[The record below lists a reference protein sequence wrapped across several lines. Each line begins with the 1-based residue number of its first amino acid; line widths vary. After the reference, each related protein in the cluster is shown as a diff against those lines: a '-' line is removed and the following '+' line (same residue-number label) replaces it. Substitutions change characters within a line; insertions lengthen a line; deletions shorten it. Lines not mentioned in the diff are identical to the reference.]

1 MCLYSFLCFNVSH
14 QPHQKSDAMLQN
26 NIKQLRTEL
35 SITQS
40 ELAHMV
46 GTSQQQIQR
55 IETGKVAAK
64 LGLAQA
70 ICNALDKPLN
80 IVFPES
86 DQLINNFHKTRRTTD
101 EDLEAIAT
109 SGIEMDSGL
118 WTVKL
123 WLQGQQDYLLLP
135 ISAADKRRFYYY
147 FQETAS
153 PNVERFFVFDSNQY
167 RYALNMREVVFH
179 QFLSDVLPP
188 IVTEENDDYEDDY
201 FNVYV
206 TLVNGGPVV
215 PLSVEPDAPQNDE
228 TDDIGQ
234 LNAFFEKLDCEP
246 ETTDRY
252 MLTDEDGED
261 AFIRIG
267 SIAMVRVVLDALE
280 PVEEDKSSF

>member
-1 MCLYSFLCFNVSH
+1 MI
-14 QPHQKSDAMLQN
+14 QN
-26 NIKQLRTEL
+26 NIKQLRTQL
-35 SITQS
+35 SITQR
-40 ELAHMV
+40 ELAYMV

-64 LGLAQA
+64 LGIAQA

-86 DQLINNFHKTRRTTD
+86 DQLINDFHKKRRKTD
-101 EDLEAIAT
+101 DDLEAIAI

-147 FQETAS
+147 FQETVI
-153 PNVERFFVFDSNQY
+153 PNVERFFVFDSDQY

-179 QFLSDVLPP
+179 QFLSDGLPP
-188 IVTEENDDYEDDY
+188 IVAEEDDDYEDDY
-201 FNVYV
+201 FNVHIA
-206 TLVNGGPVV
+206 LVNGGPVI
-215 PLSVEPDAPQNDE
+215 PLSVEPDAPQNEE

-234 LNAFFEKLDCEP
+234 LSAFFEKLDCEP

-280 PVEEDKSSF
+280 PVEEDEE

>member
-1 MCLYSFLCFNVSH
+1 
-14 QPHQKSDAMLQN
+14 MLQN
-26 NIKQLRTEL
+26 NIKQLRTQL
-35 SITQS
+35 SITQR
-40 ELAHMV
+40 ELAFMV

-64 LGLAQA
+64 LSLAQA

-80 IVFPES
+80 VVFPES
-86 DQLINNFHKTRRTTD
+86 DRLINDFRKKRRKTD

-109 SGIEMDSGL
+109 IGIEMDSGL

-135 ISAADKRRFYYY
+135 ISATDKRRFYYY
-147 FQETAS
+147 FQEKTV
-153 PNVERFFVFDSNQY
+153 PNTERFFVFDSSDY

-179 QFLSDVLPP
+179 QFLSEGLRP
-188 IVTEENDDYEDDY
+188 IVDEEDY
-201 FNVYV
+201 FNVHI
-206 TLVNGGPVV
+206 TLVNGGPVI
-215 PLSVEPDAPQNDE
+215 PLSVEPDAPQKE
-228 TDDIGQ
+228 EADDIGQ

-280 PVEEDKSSF
+280 PVEEDEE

>member
-1 MCLYSFLCFNVSH
+1 MCFYAFLCFNACH
-14 QPHQKSDAMLQN
+14 QSHQKSDTMIQN
-26 NIKQLRTEL
+26 NIKQLRTQL
-35 SITQS
+35 SITQR
-40 ELAHMV
+40 ELAYMV

-64 LGLAQA
+64 LGLAQT

-86 DQLINNFHKTRRTTD
+86 NQLINDFHKKRRKTD
-101 EDLEAIAT
+101 EDLETIAT

-147 FQETAS
+147 FQEKNA
-153 PNVERFFVFDSNQY
+153 PNTERFFVLDSSEY

-179 QFLSDVLPP
+179 QFLSDGFAP
-188 IVTEENDDYEDDY
+188 IMSEEEDDYEDDY
-201 FNVYV
+201 FNVHI
-206 TLVNGGPVV
+206 TLVNGGQVI
-215 PLSVEPDAPQNDE
+215 PLSVEPDAPQNE
-228 TDDIGQ
+228 EADDIGQ

-280 PVEEDKSSF
+280 PVEEDEE

>member
-1 MCLYSFLCFNVSH
+1 
-14 QPHQKSDAMLQN
+14 MLQN
-26 NIKQLRTEL
+26 NIKQLRTQL
-35 SITQS
+35 SITQR
-40 ELAHMV
+40 ELAFMV

-64 LGLAQA
+64 LSLAQA

-80 IVFPES
+80 VVFPES
-86 DQLINNFHKTRRTTD
+86 DRLINDFRKKCRKTD

-123 WLQGQQDYLLLP
+123 WLQGYQDYLLLP

-147 FQETAS
+147 FQEKTA
-153 PNVERFFVFDSNQY
+153 PNTERFFVFDSSEY

-179 QFLSDVLPP
+179 QFLSDGLRP
-188 IVTEENDDYEDDY
+188 IVDEEDDACEDDY
-201 FNVYV
+201 FNVHI
-206 TLVNGGPVV
+206 TLVNGGGEI
-215 PLSVEPDAPQNDE
+215 PLCVETDAPQNEE
-228 TDDIGQ
+228 TCEIGQ
-234 LNAFFEKLDCEP
+234 LNAFFEMLDCEP

-261 AFIRIG
+261 AFVRIG
-267 SIAMVRVVLDALE
+267 SIAMVRVALDVLE
-280 PVEEDKSSF
+280 PVEDDDE

>member
-1 MCLYSFLCFNVSH
+1 
-14 QPHQKSDAMLQN
+14 MLQN
-26 NIKQLRTEL
+26 NIKQLRTQL
-35 SITQS
+35 SITQR
-40 ELAHMV
+40 ELAFMV

-64 LGLAQA
+64 LSLAQA

-80 IVFPES
+80 VVFPES
-86 DQLINNFHKTRRTTD
+86 DRLINDFRKKRRQTD
-101 EDLEAIAT
+101 EDLEAIGI

-147 FQETAS
+147 FQEKNT
-153 PNVERFFVFDSNQY
+153 PNTERFFVFDSSEY

-179 QFLSDVLPP
+179 QFLSDGFAP
-188 IVTEENDDYEDDY
+188 IMSEEEDDY
-201 FNVYV
+201 FNVHI
-206 TLVNGGPVV
+206 TLVNSGTMI
-215 PLSVEPDAPQNDE
+215 PLSVEPDAPQNEE

-234 LNAFFEKLDCEP
+234 LNAFFDTLDCEP
-246 ETTDRY
+246 ETTNRF
-252 MLTDEDGED
+252 MITDEDGED

-267 SIAMVRVVLDALE
+267 SIAMVRVALDALE
-280 PVEEDKSSF
+280 PVEDDEE

>member
-1 MCLYSFLCFNVSH
+1 MI
-14 QPHQKSDAMLQN
+14 QN
-26 NIKQLRTEL
+26 NIKQLRTQL
-35 SITQS
+35 SITQRG
-40 ELAHMV
+40 LAYMV

-64 LGLAQA
+64 LGIAQA

-80 IVFPES
+80 VVFPES
-86 DQLINNFHKTRRTTD
+86 DRLIDDFRKKRRKTD
-101 EDLEAIAT
+101 EDLEVIAT

-123 WLQGQQDYLLLP
+123 WLQGLQDYLLLP

-147 FQETAS
+147 FQEKTS
-153 PNVERFFVFDSNQY
+153 PNVERFFVFDSDQY

-179 QFLSDVLPP
+179 QFLSDDLLP
-188 IVTEENDDYEDDY
+188 IVAEEDDDCEDDY
-201 FNVYV
+201 FNVHI
-206 TLVNGGPVV
+206 TLVNGGPVI
-215 PLSVEPDAPQNDE
+215 PLSVEPDTPQNEE

-234 LNAFFEKLDCEP
+234 LNAFFEMLDCEP
-246 ETTDRY
+246 ETTERY

-280 PVEEDKSSF
+280 PVEEDEE

>member
-1 MCLYSFLCFNVSH
+1 
-14 QPHQKSDAMLQN
+14 MLQN
-26 NIKQLRTEL
+26 NIKQLRTQL
-35 SITQS
+35 SITQR
-40 ELAHMV
+40 ELAFMV

-64 LGLAQA
+64 LSLAQA

-80 IVFPES
+80 VVFPES
-86 DQLINNFHKTRRTTD
+86 DRLINDFRKKRRQTD
-101 EDLEAIAT
+101 EDLEAIGI

-147 FQETAS
+147 FQEKNT
-153 PNVERFFVFDSNQY
+153 PNTERFFVFDSSEY

-179 QFLSDVLPP
+179 QFLSDGFAP
-188 IVTEENDDYEDDY
+188 IMSEEEDDY
-201 FNVYV
+201 FNVHI
-206 TLVNGGPVV
+206 TLVNSGTVI
-215 PLSVEPDAPQNDE
+215 PLSVEPDAPQNEE

-234 LNAFFEKLDCEP
+234 LNAFFDTLDCEP
-246 ETTDRY
+246 ETTNRF
-252 MLTDEDGED
+252 MITDEDGED

-267 SIAMVRVVLDALE
+267 SIAMVRVALDALE
-280 PVEEDKSSF
+280 PVEDDEE

>member
-1 MCLYSFLCFNVSH
+1 MCFYAFLCFNACH
-14 QPHQKSDAMLQN
+14 QSHQKSDTMVQN
-26 NIKQLRTEL
+26 NIKQLRTQL
-35 SITQS
+35 SITQR
-40 ELAHMV
+40 ELAYMV

-64 LGLAQA
+64 LGLVQA

-86 DQLINNFHKTRRTTD
+86 DQLINDFHKKRRKTD

-135 ISAADKRRFYYY
+135 ISAVDKRRFYYY
-147 FQETAS
+147 FQEIAS
-153 PNVERFFVFDSNQY
+153 PNVERFFVFDSDQY

-179 QFLSDVLPP
+179 QFLSDGLQP
-188 IVTEENDDYEDDY
+188 IVAEEEDDY
-201 FNVYV
+201 FNVHI
-206 TLVNGGPVV
+206 TLVNGGPVI
-215 PLSVEPDAPQNDE
+215 PLSVEPDAPQNEE

-280 PVEEDKSSF
+280 PVEEDEE

>member
-1 MCLYSFLCFNVSH
+1 
-14 QPHQKSDAMLQN
+14 MLQN
-26 NIKQLRTEL
+26 NIKQLRTQL
-35 SITQS
+35 SITQR
-40 ELAHMV
+40 ELAFMV

-64 LGLAQA
+64 LSLAQA

-80 IVFPES
+80 VVFPES
-86 DQLINNFHKTRRTTD
+86 DRLINDFRKKRRKTD

-123 WLQGQQDYLLLP
+123 WLQGYQDYLLLP

-147 FQETAS
+147 FQEKTA
-153 PNVERFFVFDSNQY
+153 PNTERFFVFDSSEY

-179 QFLSDVLPP
+179 QFLSDGLRP
-188 IVTEENDDYEDDY
+188 IVDEEDDACEDDY
-201 FNVYV
+201 FNVHI
-206 TLVNGGPVV
+206 TLVNGGGEI
-215 PLSVEPDAPQNDE
+215 PLCVETDVPQNGE
-228 TDDIGQ
+228 GDDIGQ
-234 LNAFFEKLDCEP
+234 LNAFFETLDGEP

-267 SIAMVRVVLDALE
+267 SIAMVRVALDALE
-280 PVEEDKSSF
+280 PVEEDEE